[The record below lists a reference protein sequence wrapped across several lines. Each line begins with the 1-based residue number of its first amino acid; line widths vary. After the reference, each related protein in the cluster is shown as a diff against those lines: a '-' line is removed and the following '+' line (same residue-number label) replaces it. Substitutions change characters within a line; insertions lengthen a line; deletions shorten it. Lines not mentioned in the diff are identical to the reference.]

1 MTKRADIKNWI
12 LGAGVVLPLIT
23 ILMFGFLGNA
33 FGTGLL
39 HSWISGAAAVCAE
52 GLIVFF
58 IYRMVSQRSYSSL
71 APFYIASGVVI
82 GIYALT
88 VLLEIILFGYMFR
101 LTENAYLSIQLITL
115 LVSVGVLGLVQ
126 LVGRY
131 ARSQESREGAFV
143 SSQKET
149 VIWIASIRGQLAG
162 LTLEQGTVINKLM
175 LELEESFRY
184 SDPMAYQ
191 SLYSIEDI
199 LEQKI
204 SVLGDQVKLI
214 ACAKE
219 DQQNLLAEEAI
230 QQIHGI
236 ISTLMERNA
245 QLVRAKAG
253 TI

>member
-33 FGTGLL
+33 SDSRQL
-39 HSWISGAAAVCAE
+39 HSWISGAAAACAE
-52 GLIVFF
+52 GFILFF
-58 IYRMVSQRSYSSL
+58 IYRMVIQRSYSSP
-71 APFYIASGVVI
+71 APFYVASGVVI
-82 GIYALT
+82 GVYTLT

-101 LTENAYLSIQLITL
+101 LTENAYLLIQLITL
-115 LVSVGVLGLVQ
+115 LVSVGVLGLVS
-126 LVGRY
+126 LVGGY
-131 ARSQESREGAFV
+131 ARSQENREGAFL
-143 SSQKET
+143 STQKET
-149 VIWIASIRGQLAG
+149 VAWIASIREQLAG
-162 LTLEQGTVINKLM
+162 LTLEQGAVIDKLM
-175 LELEESFRY
+175 LKLEESFRY
-184 SDPMAYQ
+184 SDPMTHQ

-219 DQQNLLAEEAI
+219 DQQNMLAEEVI

-236 ISTLMERNA
+236 LSTLMDRNT
-245 QLVRAKAG
+245 QLVRVKAG
-253 TI
+253 TT